1 MIRKVRGKRRDNIPK
16 PLLLR
21 NENV

>member
-1 MIRKVRGKRRDNIPK
+1 MKKTLK

-21 NENV
+21 N